1 MARFYAP
8 TTIFMDE
15 IDALA
20 CQRGG
25 SDECESSKRVKAELL
40 IQMDGATSNNSA
52 SANEKQEEKEAG
64 SGAKNVMVLAAT
76 NRPQDLDEALRRRLE
91 KRVYI
96 PLPSAEGREQLLK
109 INMKELEVEDD
120 IDWKHIV
127 DKTEGYSGADMSNIC
142 REAAMMPLRR
152 RLKASGIDIN
162 AIDELRK
169 AIDVPVAMKDFEDAL
184 KNISPSVS

>member
-1 MARFYAP
+1 
-8 TTIFMDE
+8 
-15 IDALA
+15 
-20 CQRGG
+20 
-25 SDECESSKRVKAELL
+25 
-40 IQMDGATSNNSA
+40 
-52 SANEKQEEKEAG
+52 
-64 SGAKNVMVLAAT
+64 MVLAAT

-109 INMKELEVEDD
+109 INMKELEVEGD
-120 IDWKHIV
+120 INWQHIV

-169 AIDVPVAMKDFEDAL
+169 AIDVPVSMKDFDDAL
-184 KNISPSVS
+184 QNISPSVSQKSL